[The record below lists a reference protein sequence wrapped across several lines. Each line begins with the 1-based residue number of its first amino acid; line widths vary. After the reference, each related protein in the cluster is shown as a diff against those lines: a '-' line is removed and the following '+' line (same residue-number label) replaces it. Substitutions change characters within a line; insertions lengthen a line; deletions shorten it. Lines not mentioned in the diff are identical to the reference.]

1 MTLCFKTIVVSFIE
15 MNLFLILNILIFKI
29 FWNNFLSE
37 IFLIINLLC

>member
-1 MTLCFKTIVVSFIE
+1 MTLCFKKTVVSFIE

-37 IFLIINLLC
+37 FFFNH